1 MDLETGNRFLTAKV
15 QEWAVNQDFTLRNA
29 ALNDASVDYFAERCG
44 VDFRKEGTAMSYRVL
59 KRMAD
64 DALMRIAE
72 RSRDEQNAHEED
84 VVLAVLPN
92 NFRDRVE
99 IALKRGELARGE
111 GFPER

>member
-1 MDLETGNRFLTAKV
+1 
-15 QEWAVNQDFTLRNA
+15 
-29 ALNDASVDYFAERCG
+29 
-44 VDFRKEGTAMSYRVL
+44 
-59 KRMAD
+59 MAD

-72 RSRDEQNAHEED
+72 RSRKKEWSRDEQNAHEED